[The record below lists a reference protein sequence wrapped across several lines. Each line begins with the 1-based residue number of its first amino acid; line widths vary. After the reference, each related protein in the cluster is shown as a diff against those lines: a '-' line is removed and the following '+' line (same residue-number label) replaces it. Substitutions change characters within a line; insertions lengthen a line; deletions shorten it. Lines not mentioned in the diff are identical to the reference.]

1 MPANYLKSDSIP
13 YIMNTKT
20 VRVSIIGFGY
30 VGSGVAEVIS
40 RKRADIAR
48 KYGMDITIV
57 GIADLKGVVVDENGV
72 SDDAIMKLRTGDIKG
87 EEREDMTSLD
97 VIKGVEHEIM
107 VEATPTNVMDGE
119 PGLTHITT
127 ALASG
132 RHVVTSNKGPLA
144 LQYRTLMELAAESGK
159 ELRFEAAVGG
169 AMPIISLV
177 NANLAGNGVLSI
189 KGILNGT
196 CNYILTRMAEEGL
209 PYEHVLKE
217 AQEIGIAETEP
228 SKDVEGIDTAVKLVI
243 LSNSIFDRDTTYEDV
258 EVTGIMDITP
268 DALKLANNAGYVI
281 KLIGEV
287 DRDGCLNVAPRL
299 VPKDDPLNVGGTLN
313 VATIKTDLAGNITVI
328 GKGAGPIEAASAIL
342 SDIIGIY
349 A

>member
-1 MPANYLKSDSIP
+1 MKTKP
-13 YIMNTKT
+13 KT
-20 VRVSIIGFGY
+20 VRISIIGFGN
-30 VGSGVAEVIS
+30 VGGGVAEAVR
-40 RKRADIAR
+40 RKRVEIER
-48 KYGMDITIV
+48 RHGMDIKIV
-57 GIADLKGVVVDENGV
+57 GIADLKGAIVNENGL
-72 SDDAIMKLRTGDIKG
+72 SEDAIMKLKTRRKP
-87 EEREDMTSLD
+87 ENMTSRD
-97 VIKGVEHEIM
+97 VIKEIEHEVM
-107 VEATPTNVMDGE
+107 VEATPTNVENGE
-119 PGLTHITT
+119 PGLTHIIT
-127 ALASG
+127 ALESD

-144 LQYRTLMELAAESGK
+144 LEYSRLMELAAKREK

-177 NANLAGNGVLSI
+177 RENLAGNGIISI

-217 AQEIGIAETEP
+217 AQEIGIAESDP

-243 LSNSIFDRDTTYEDV
+243 LANSIFDMNMTYEDV
-258 EVTGIMDITP
+258 EVTGITDITP
-268 DALKLANNAGYVI
+268 DALKLANDAGYMI

-287 DRDGCLNVAPRL
+287 DRDGGLKVAPRL

-313 VATIKTDLAGNITVI
+313 VATIKTDLAGDITVI

-342 SDIIGIY
+342 SDIIRIY
-349 A
+349 S